1 MHELKENTKTSI
13 KTEIALM
20 LLGPYAS
27 YLVATGLNLSGIC
40 AILMNGVFLSS
51 FGTPNLQPASKKII
65 KMIYEVLAYS
75 TETLVFLFLGIGLVV
90 FDHPFQ
96 ECGWGTI
103 FTTILNLNVARF
115 LNIFICTWIV
125 NRYRTPET

>member
-75 TETLVFLFLGIGLVV
+75 KTRSSKFFGH
-90 FDHPFQ
+90 DSSK
-96 ECGWGTI
+96 
-103 FTTILNLNVARF
+103 LNHRASDSSSS
-115 LNIFICTWIV
+115 C
-125 NRYRTPET
+125 

>member
-1 MHELKENTKTSI
+1 LKKNTKTSI

-51 FGTPNLQPASKKII
+51 FGTPNL
-65 KMIYEVLAYS
+65 
-75 TETLVFLFLGIGLVV
+75 
-90 FDHPFQ
+90 
-96 ECGWGTI
+96 
-103 FTTILNLNVARF
+103 
-115 LNIFICTWIV
+115 
-125 NRYRTPET
+125 